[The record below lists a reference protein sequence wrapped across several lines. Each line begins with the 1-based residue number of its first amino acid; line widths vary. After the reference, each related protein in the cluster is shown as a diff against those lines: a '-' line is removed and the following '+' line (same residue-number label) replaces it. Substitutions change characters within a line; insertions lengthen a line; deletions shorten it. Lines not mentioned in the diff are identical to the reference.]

1 MITAQDIREKTF
13 EKSRIGGYDMA
24 SVDDFLEEL
33 ADDVT
38 AYQKE
43 NAVLKSKMKVLVD
56 KIEEYRAN
64 EEALN
69 MAVLSAQKL
78 AVQIEN
84 DARTRSAAMIEEAE
98 QQVKARVGGIE
109 AETEKQEK
117 RLADAKAATEKFFEA
132 ARALCNTQLRNLDAI
147 SNGMTAAQPAAAP
160 ASESA
165 DVDSAVR
172 SIEESV
178 SKLRPEPP
186 VKMDLSS
193 AMKPAAKPKK
203 NFDSTQTFT
212 L

>member
-147 SNGMTAAQPAAAP
+147 SSGMTAAQPAAAP

-165 DVDSAVR
+165 DVDSDVR

-193 AMKPAAKPKK
+193 AMKPTAKPKK

>member
-147 SNGMTAAQPAAAP
+147 SSGMTAAQPAAAP
-160 ASESA
+160 ASEST